1 MKNLMRIALL
11 VLVIAA
17 LTACGGSGAN
27 EPTAAPAAPEVATAT
42 EQPTAAPAAPTATA
56 KPAPTEAPTVAP
68 TPTEAAAPTDTPEP
82 TATTEPTRAPAAASG
97 MSGDCS
103 NPFFPVV
110 EGASWTYDMTGTGAS
125 TYTRTITEVRD
136 NGFTMTNA
144 TDGSD
149 TPLSIDYECG
159 ENGLSSAT
167 LGGLPGAAGAFSF
180 SVTNF
185 TGTNF
190 PPADQWKTGAT
201 WNASYTVEGGGTI
214 QDIEATAT
222 GDVALTYEI
231 VDQESVTVPA
241 GTFDAY
247 KVNSTLTQ
255 KLTMSMNGMTVPVE
269 FTINSVDWYAKD
281 VGQVKSMTLGDFA
294 NTSELVAYSGL

>member
-17 LTACGGSGAN
+17 LTACGGSSTD
-27 EPTAAPAAPEVATAT
+27 EPTAAPAAPEVAAAT

-56 KPAPTEAPTVAP
+56 KPAPTEAPTA
-68 TPTEAAAPTDTPEP
+68 TEAAVPTDTPEP
-82 TATTEPTRAPAAASG
+82 TATTEPTRAPEAAG
-97 MSGDCS
+97 DMSSNCN

-110 EGASWTYDMTGTGAS
+110 EGASWTYNTTGAS
-125 TYTRTITEVRD
+125 ESSYTRAFSEVSEEGFVMTHITEGSPVVLS
-136 NGFTMTNA
+136 
-144 TDGSD
+144 TD
-149 TPLSIDYECG
+149 YKCG
-159 ENGLSSAT
+159 EDGLSSGT
-167 LGGLPGAAGAFSF
+167 LGGLPGADGGFSMQ
-180 SVTNF
+180 VTSFN
-185 TGTNF
+185 GVNF
-190 PPADQWKTGAT
+190 PPADQWKTGAI
-201 WNASYTVEGGGTI
+201 WDVSYTVEGGGTI

-222 GDVALTYEI
+222 GDVALSYEI

-247 KVNSTLTQ
+247 KVNSTLAQ
-255 KLTMSMNGMTVPVE
+255 KLTMSMNGMEVPVE

-294 NTSELVAYSGL
+294 TTTELVSYSGL